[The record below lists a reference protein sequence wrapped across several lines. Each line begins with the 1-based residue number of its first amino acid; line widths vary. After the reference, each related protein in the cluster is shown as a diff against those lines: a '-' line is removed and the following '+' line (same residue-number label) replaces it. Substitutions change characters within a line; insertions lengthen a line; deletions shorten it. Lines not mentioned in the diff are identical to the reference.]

1 MTDTSRADLQEQY
14 NNLIAE
20 NKALKRQNEVR
31 MSSEL
36 LKKEEALNDAKGLNS
51 LLESKN
57 RQLETRM

>member
-1 MTDTSRADLQEQY
+1 M
-14 NNLIAE
+14 AE

-31 MSSEL
+31 LSSEL